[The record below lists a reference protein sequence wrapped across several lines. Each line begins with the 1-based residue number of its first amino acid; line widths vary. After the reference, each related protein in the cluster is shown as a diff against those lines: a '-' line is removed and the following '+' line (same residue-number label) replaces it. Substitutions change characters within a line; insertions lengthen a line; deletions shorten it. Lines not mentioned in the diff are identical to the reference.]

1 MKAQRFSSG
10 VRPSGALHLGHYFG
24 AIRPHL
30 ARQDDAYYFIADYHA
45 LASPTEPLPL
55 VERVHEVAATY
66 LALGLDPARAALFR
80 QSDIPEVTELT
91 WLLLTTTPMGLLERA
106 VVYKDRLA
114 RSAPASAGLFAYPAL
129 MAADILAYDTD
140 VVAIGP
146 DQRQHLEMTQDMAGY
161 FNNTYGVVFK
171 KPEYMLGTH
180 TSVPGLDGAKMSAA
194 YGNHIPLFAT
204 GEALRERVMAIRTD
218 SKAWPRPRIRRA
230 ARCSRCTR
238 CSPPPRLAPSS
249 AIATRAAAMATA
261 TPRRRWPRSSRSTSP
276 TPAPARPVST
286 PTTSAPR
293 STPVRPARA
302 RWPAPS
308 SIAPA
313 VPRASPLDP
322 EPP

>member
-45 LASPTEPLPL
+45 LASPSEPLPL
-55 VERVHEVAATY
+55 VDRVHEVAATY

-146 DQRQHLEMTQDMAGY
+146 DQRQHLEMTQDIAGY
-161 FNNTYGVVFK
+161 FNNAYGVVFK
-171 KPEYMLGTH
+171 KPEYLLGTH

-194 YGNHIPLFAT
+194 YGNHIPLFAS

-218 SKAWPRPRIRRA
+218 SKGVAEAKDPSSCTVFALYSLFATPEARAELSDRYARGGYGYGDAKKALATLIEEHFADARARKARIHPDDVGAALHAGAARARPLARAVLDRARRA
-230 ARCSRCTR
+230 AG
-238 CSPPPRLAPSS
+238 L
-249 AIATRAAAMATA
+249 TA
-261 TPRRRWPRSSRSTSP
+261 
-276 TPAPARPVST
+276 
-286 PTTSAPR
+286 
-293 STPVRPARA
+293 
-302 RWPAPS
+302 
-308 SIAPA
+308 
-313 VPRASPLDP
+313 
-322 EPP
+322 

>member
-171 KPEYMLGTH
+171 KPEYLLGTH

-218 SKAWPRPRIRRA
+218 SKGVAEAKDPSSCTVFALYALFATTEARAELSDRYARGGYGYGDAKKALVALIEEHFADARARKARIHTDDVAAALHAGAARARPLARAVLDRARRA
-230 ARCSRCTR
+230 AG
-238 CSPPPRLAPSS
+238 L
-249 AIATRAAAMATA
+249 TA
-261 TPRRRWPRSSRSTSP
+261 
-276 TPAPARPVST
+276 
-286 PTTSAPR
+286 
-293 STPVRPARA
+293 
-302 RWPAPS
+302 
-308 SIAPA
+308 
-313 VPRASPLDP
+313 
-322 EPP
+322 

>member
-194 YGNHIPLFAT
+194 YGNHIPLFAS

-218 SKAWPRPRIRRA
+218 SKGVAEAKDPSSCTVFALYALFATTEARAELSDRYARGGYGYGDAKKALVALIEEHFADARARKARIHTDDVAAALHAGAARARPLARAVLDRARRA
-230 ARCSRCTR
+230 AG
-238 CSPPPRLAPSS
+238 L
-249 AIATRAAAMATA
+249 TA
-261 TPRRRWPRSSRSTSP
+261 
-276 TPAPARPVST
+276 
-286 PTTSAPR
+286 
-293 STPVRPARA
+293 
-302 RWPAPS
+302 
-308 SIAPA
+308 
-313 VPRASPLDP
+313 
-322 EPP
+322 

>member
-218 SKAWPRPRIRRA
+218 SKGVAEAKDPSSCTVFALYALFATTEARAELSDRYARGGYGYGDAKKALAALIEEHFADARARKARLHPDDVGAALHAGAARARPLARAVLDRARRA
-230 ARCSRCTR
+230 AG
-238 CSPPPRLAPSS
+238 L
-249 AIATRAAAMATA
+249 TA
-261 TPRRRWPRSSRSTSP
+261 
-276 TPAPARPVST
+276 
-286 PTTSAPR
+286 
-293 STPVRPARA
+293 
-302 RWPAPS
+302 
-308 SIAPA
+308 
-313 VPRASPLDP
+313 
-322 EPP
+322 